1 MGSKIP
7 QGNYLAGKL
16 LLAMPSMGDDRFDHA
31 VIFICAHDENG
42 AMGLIINK
50 PIVSD
55 GNKSSFLKT
64 INFIKH
70 NYSSIQKEMMK
81 NILPTKKNFQKEMS
95 DILTEDKNKIS

>member
-42 AMGLIINK
+42 AMGIVINNEMPEMEFTDLIPQLKIESNIK
-50 PIVSD
+50 VDLDKVS
-55 GNKSSFLKT
+55 LRAL
-64 INFIKH
+64 
-70 NYSSIQKEMMK
+70 IQCV
-81 NILPTKKNFQKEMS
+81 
-95 DILTEDKNKIS
+95 